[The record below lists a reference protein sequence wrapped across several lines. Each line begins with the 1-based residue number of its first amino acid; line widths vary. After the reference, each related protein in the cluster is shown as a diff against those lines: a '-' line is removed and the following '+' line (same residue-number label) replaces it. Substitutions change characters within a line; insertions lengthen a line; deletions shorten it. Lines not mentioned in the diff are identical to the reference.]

1 MLKKYSDFRNKINE
15 EVGLQNMTKIAKSYD
30 KCMIYHHMDLDGVT
44 SGIAMKEYLKR
55 YGIETVDTHIIQYG
69 GIEYAVKNTPMNI
82 MPVLVDFA
90 HAKPFF
96 VIATDHHDK
105 QAGAENIT
113 ATHFAKTRSNV
124 ETISGVISPSDSFT
138 STDIKLIQTVDSA
151 DFLKYNITPEDVQN
165 AIFSY
170 KREKSADKNRFL
182 MGLVVNRLLLALKTK
197 RISVKSLDGKRNHI
211 NKNLLE
217 CLVLDSNASLYSIFL
232 NLRHY
237 INNAISLEWDM
248 RQRSHNVPKKL
259 STPEEITQNL
269 MNYIEKRKRY
279 VVDEESGDLVENK
292 DIQYDEKYKI
302 IRQYGIGSVFKT
314 GSYDRYVVF
323 KNFPEA
329 NFVCTIFSMGLIQV
343 SCNPFKEK
351 KLKEINLGAIAKEV
365 LGKFKYQLSNINIAI
380 GDIKRISEDEIK
392 KMKDRY
398 GHDYEGVGFKMSD
411 LHNFYK
417 NSIIYL
423 PNRKKGDLKTK
434 EKLDLTD
441 KNNPDVILLSQWMDK
456 PYTEWP
462 RNIKEEINW
471 LKIPVWDIIIEGS
484 GGHPSITNIQG
495 LNYMGTRRD
504 LLKILFKTEEY
515 TDVMKLI
522 ADEFIRILKS
532 KIDALESGQAVTYA
546 EDDFKLKSSVVVE
559 SFEYFIKDEE
569 LKSVSKE
576 EFIQY
581 GMNTNFEPK
590 RDDER
595 GFKFEIEDNKIIG
608 YYEKFKNI

>member
-1 MLKKYSDFRNKINE
+1 M
-15 EVGLQNMTKIAKSYD
+15 
-30 KCMIYHHMDLDGVT
+30 C
-44 SGIAMKEYLKR
+44 
-55 YGIETVDTHIIQYG
+55 
-69 GIEYAVKNTPMNI
+69 
-82 MPVLVDFA
+82 
-90 HAKPFF
+90 
-96 VIATDHHDK
+96 
-105 QAGAENIT
+105 
-113 ATHFAKTRSNV
+113 
-124 ETISGVISPSDSFT
+124 
-138 STDIKLIQTVDSA
+138 
-151 DFLKYNITPEDVQN
+151 
-165 AIFSY
+165 
-170 KREKSADKNRFL
+170 
-182 MGLVVNRLLLALKTK
+182 LVVNRILLALKSK

-217 CLVLDSNASLYSIFL
+217 CLVLDSNASLYSIFN

-259 STPEEITQNL
+259 ATPEELTQNL

-279 VVDEESGDLVENK
+279 VVDEESGEVIENK

-329 NFVCTIFSMGLIQV
+329 NFVCTIFPMGLIQV

-365 LGKFKYQLSNINIAI
+365 LGKFKYQLSNINVAI

-398 GHDYEGVGFKMSD
+398 GHEYEAVGFKMSD
-411 LHNFYK
+411 LKNFYK

-423 PNRKKGDLKTK
+423 PNRKNGDLKTK
-434 EKLDLTD
+434 AKLDLEDT
-441 KNNPDVILLSQWMDK
+441 NNPDVALLSEWMDR

-495 LNYMGTRRD
+495 LNYMGTRKD

-522 ADEFIRILKS
+522 ADEFIRVLKS
-532 KIDALESGQAVTYA
+532 KVDDIESGKKISYA
-546 EDDFKLKSSVVVE
+546 EDDVKLKSNVVVE
-559 SFEYFIKDEE
+559 NFEYFIKDDEI
-569 LKSVSKE
+569 KSVSKE

-581 GMNTNFEPK
+581 GMNTMFEPK
-590 RDDER
+590 KDDER
-595 GFKFEIEDNKIIG
+595 GFKFDIEDNKIIG
-608 YYEKFKNI
+608 YYENLKNI

>member
-1 MLKKYSDFRNKINE
+1 MIKKYRELMSIINE
-15 EVGLQNMTKIAKSYD
+15 ETGLRNLQKLKDLYEDSE
-30 KCMIYHHMDLDGVT
+30 IYFHQDLDGLA
-44 SGIAMKEYLKR
+44 SALSMKYVLEKYK
-55 YGIETVDTHIIQYG
+55 IKVSDAHIIQYG
-69 GIEYAVKNTPMNI
+69 GIEYAVKNTKI
-82 MPVLVDFA
+82 GRMPVLVDFA
-90 HAKPFF
+90 HSKPFF

-105 QAGAENIT
+105 QAGVVKDT
-113 ATHFAKTRSNV
+113 SVHFRKSRSNA
-124 ETISGVISPSDSFT
+124 ETISGIISYSDAFT

-151 DFLKYNITPEDVQN
+151 DFLKYDIKPEDVQN
-165 AIFSY
+165 SIFSY

-217 CLVLDSNASLYSIFL
+217 CLVLDSNASLYSIFN

-279 VVDEESGDLVENK
+279 LTDEESGEMVENK

-329 NFVCTIFSMGLIQV
+329 NFVCTIFPMGLIQV

-365 LGKFKYQLSNINIAI
+365 LGKFKYQLSNINVAI

-398 GHDYEGVGFKMSD
+398 GHEYEAVGFKMTD
-411 LHNFYK
+411 LKNFYK

-423 PNRKKGDLKTK
+423 PNRKNGDLKSK
-434 EKLDLTD
+434 SKLNLEDMS
-441 KNNPDVILLSQWMDK
+441 NPDVILLSEWMDR
-456 PYTEWP
+456 PYSEWP

-495 LNYMGTRRD
+495 LNYMGTRKD

-515 TDVMKLI
+515 TNVMKLI
-522 ADEFIRILKS
+522 ADEFISNLRLKIDSIESGKGVSYSEENVDLKS
-532 KIDALESGQAVTYA
+532 T
-546 EDDFKLKSSVVVE
+546 VVVE
-559 SFEYFIKDEE
+559 NFEYFIKDTEI
-569 LKSVSKE
+569 KPVTKE
-576 EFIQY
+576 EFIEY
-581 GMNTNFEPK
+581 GMNTMFEPK
-590 RDDER
+590 RDDLKS
-595 GFKFEIEDNKIIG
+595 FKFDIEDHKIIG